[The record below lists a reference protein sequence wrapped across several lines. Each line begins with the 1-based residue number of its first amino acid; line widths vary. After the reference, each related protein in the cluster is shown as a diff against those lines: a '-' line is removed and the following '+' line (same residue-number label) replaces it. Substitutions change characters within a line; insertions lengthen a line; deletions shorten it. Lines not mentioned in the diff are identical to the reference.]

1 VEQAAYYTK
10 DKPGQVQCMLCPHH
24 CVLHPG
30 ERGKCHVRVNE
41 NNELYTETYGQVAAM
56 NMDPIEKKPLYHFY
70 PGSQILSIGTFGC
83 NFHCQFCQNCD
94 ISQASLKDMPHVS
107 SYTPREIVYKAGTI
121 KQNIGIAYTYNEPSI
136 WYEFI
141 QDVAKEAKQENL
153 LNVMISNGYI
163 NQKPMSGL
171 LEYMDAFNIDLKA
184 FDEDF
189 YKKYVLARL
198 GPVKERV
205 KQISKAGKHLEIT
218 NLVIPTLNDDPAT
231 FEEMVKWIEGETGP
245 KTILHLSR
253 YFPNYKMQ
261 IQSTSVG
268 RLHEFYEI
276 AKKYLHY
283 VYLGNVIHAE
293 GVNTYCDH
301 CNKLVIQR
309 NMYNTEAV
317 GLDPYGKCQ
326 NCKNQVVSAI

>member
-1 VEQAAYYTK
+1 MKQAAYYTK
-10 DKPGQVQCMLCPHH
+10 NQPGQIQCTLCPHH
-24 CVLHPG
+24 CILRPG
-30 ERGKCHVRVNE
+30 ERGKCHVRVHE
-41 NNELYTETYGQVAAM
+41 DHELYTETYGQVSAM
-56 NMDPIEKKPLYHFY
+56 NMDPIEKKPLYHFH

-94 ISQASLKDMPHVS
+94 ISQASLKDIPHVN
-107 SYTPREIVYKAGTI
+107 SYTPREIVFKASNI

-141 QDVAKEAKQENL
+141 RDVAEEAKKENL

-163 NQKPMSGL
+163 NRAPLEDL
-171 LEYMDAFNIDLKA
+171 LGYMDAFNIDLKA

-189 YKKYVLARL
+189 YKQYVLARL
-198 GPVKERV
+198 DPVKERV
-205 KQISKAGKHLEIT
+205 KQISKASKHLEIT
-218 NLVIPTLNDDPAT
+218 NLVIPTLNDDPNT

-253 YFPNYKMQ
+253 YFPSYKMQ

-268 RLHEFYEI
+268 RLHDFYEI

-293 GVNTYCDH
+293 GVNTYCDQ
-301 CNKLVIQR
+301 CNKLVIKR

-317 GLDPYGKCQ
+317 GLDPEGKCN
-326 NCKNQVVSAI
+326 NCKNQVVTAI